1 MSESAAHEETYRGY
15 LARISAVDLS
25 ATCERLGAEAE
36 ADGLV
41 VPLFGESHRVGTAGV
56 FGPDGRRPHLS
67 VCVILCRHVLL
78 CPPSAPSGG
87 DWASFKDFRDAAPLV
102 GSFAGTVEGA
112 IARAFAGRANALLQ
126 AAAGIGG
133 QAPIGSFSHDVAI
146 AIPALPKVPLLLLFN
161 DADDEFPAACSVLFE
176 RRAAGYLDMECL
188 AMLGMQ
194 LARRLEV
201 HGGQRDPKQHP

>member
-1 MSESAAHEETYRGY
+1 MSESAAFEETYRGY
-15 LARISAVDLS
+15 LVRIGAVDLR
-25 ATCERLGAEAE
+25 AACNRLGAEAE

-41 VPLFGESHRVGTAGV
+41 VPLFGEPHRVGPAGV
-56 FGPDGRRPHLS
+56 FDPDGRRPHLS
-67 VCVILCRHVLL
+67 VCVILCRYVLL

-87 DWASFKDFRDAAPLV
+87 EWTSFKDFRDAAPLV

-112 IARAFAGRANALLQ
+112 IARSFAGRTNALRR
-126 AAAGIGG
+126 AAAGLGG
-133 QAPIGSFSHDVAI
+133 QAPPGSFSHDVAI
-146 AIPALPKVPLLLLFN
+146 TIPALPKVPLLLLFN

-194 LARRLEV
+194 LARRLASAC
-201 HGGQRDPKQHP
+201 GTGTQ

>member
-1 MSESAAHEETYRGY
+1 MRESAAHEETYRGY

-78 CPPSAPSGG
+78 CPPSALSGG

-126 AAAGIGG
+126 AAAGLGG
-133 QAPIGSFSHDVAI
+133 QAPLCSFPHDVAI

-176 RRAAGYLDMECL
+176 RRAAAYLDMECL

-201 HGGQRDPKQHP
+201 HGGQRDLKQHP